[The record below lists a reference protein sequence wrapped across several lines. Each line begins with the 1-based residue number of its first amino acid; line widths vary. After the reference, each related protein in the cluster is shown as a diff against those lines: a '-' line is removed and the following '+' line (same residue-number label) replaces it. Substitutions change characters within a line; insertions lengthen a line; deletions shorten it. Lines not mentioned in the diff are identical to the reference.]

1 MIHAHR
7 IRTPE
12 NSNKIF
18 AYFLFQLS
26 GPDCISLYIGVD
38 IFEELEDD
46 ATIEDY
52 RIRPTDI
59 LHIIT
64 YKQWVTPIKIKVPFL
79 FTQMLRSSKTE
90 IRVFL

>member
-1 MIHAHR
+1 M
-7 IRTPE
+7 
-12 NSNKIF
+12 
-18 AYFLFQLS
+18 AYFLLKLI
-26 GPDCISLYIGVD
+26 GVDCISLYIGVD

-64 YKQWVTPIKIKVPFL
+64 YKQWVTPIKIKVPFFL
-79 FTQMLRSSKTE
+79 PQMLRDFYVYLLKLAFMYMT
-90 IRVFL
+90 